1 MNINNL
7 ISDYVE
13 IFMLGAFSVILSIV
27 LYLFVIWAKN
37 RIIKHIKDK
46 KKFFVLF
53 NITLDRL
60 YNIGINKI

>member
-13 IFMLGAFSVILSIV
+13 IFMLGGFSVILSVV

-46 KKFFVLF
+46 KNFLVVF

-60 YNIGINKI
+60 

>member
-13 IFMLGAFSVILSIV
+13 IFMLGGFSVILSVV

-37 RIIKHIKDK
+37 RIIKHVKDK
-46 KKFFVLF
+46 
-53 NITLDRL
+53 
-60 YNIGINKI
+60 